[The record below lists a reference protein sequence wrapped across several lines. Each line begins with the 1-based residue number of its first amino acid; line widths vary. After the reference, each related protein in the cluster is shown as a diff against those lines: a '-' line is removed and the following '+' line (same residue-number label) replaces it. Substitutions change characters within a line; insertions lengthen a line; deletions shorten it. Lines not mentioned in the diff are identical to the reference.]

1 MGKVHYQVVMTY
13 YKLLRKLRS
22 AGVQPTPQQLR
33 SAADRLGGLYP
44 MPMGTSL
51 DKVELGGVSCGK
63 IDYRNQDRGGLIMFI
78 HGGGFAFGS
87 TNTHR
92 AAVARLCKSSGCIGF
107 IPEYRLT
114 PEHPYPDPLND
125 CVASYNAMV
134 QRYPDRKVF
143 LFGDS
148 AGGNLAAETVL
159 TVLKEGGRVPDK
171 VVLMSPWLDLSPDSE
186 SVLKNRDED
195 SLFDKN
201 DLIHYSRLYLGD
213 TNPYDENLSPLKAD
227 LTSFPETLIQV
238 AENEL
243 LYYDSVQFA
252 ERLEQAGAKV
262 ELKVESNLFHSW
274 QLFPDFVPEAK
285 KSLDEAAEFI
295 RS

>member
-1 MGKVHYQVVMTY
+1 M
-13 YKLLRKLRS
+13 
-22 AGVQPTPQQLR
+22 
-33 SAADRLGGLYP
+33 
-44 MPMGTSL
+44 
-51 DKVELGGVSCGK
+51 
-63 IDYRNQDRGGLIMFI
+63 
-78 HGGGFAFGS
+78 
-87 TNTHR
+87 
-92 AAVARLCKSSGCIGF
+92 
-107 IPEYRLT
+107 
-114 PEHPYPDPLND
+114 
-125 CVASYNAMV
+125 
-134 QRYPDRKVF
+134 
-143 LFGDS
+143 
-148 AGGNLAAETVL
+148 
-159 TVLKEGGRVPDK
+159 PDK